1 MAIDYLQAASLNLPS
16 GLGTQQL
23 RQKLNNLV
31 INPSYVKIYL
41 KYKDISYEP
50 KDDCM
55 EALRQQVTVLSQQ
68 VEALYKLIENL
79 NEKLLASATETK
91 LTQQQRNDRSGTV
104 GNDKTSS
111 YPSYSSLDGLLEHKD
126 ILLDDSYFDKNSQSL
141 EKELS
146 AEIQIQRLTAQLTAA
161 YNRIAA
167 LEEQLLSKRMH
178 SQHLGGPN

>member
-1 MAIDYLQAASLNLPS
+1 MAIDYLQPGFLNLPS

-31 INPSYVKIYL
+31 INRSYVKIYL
-41 KYKDISYEP
+41 ICKDISYEP

-55 EALRQQVTVLSQQ
+55 EPLHQQVTLLTQQ
-68 VEALYKLIENL
+68 VDALYKLIENL
-79 NEKLLASATETK
+79 NHKLFESAQETK
-91 LTQQQRNDRSGTV
+91 LTQQQRNASSGTV
-104 GNDKTSS
+104 GNDQTSS
-111 YPSYSSLDGLLEHKD
+111 YQSYSRLDGLLEHKD

-167 LEEQLLSKRMH
+167 LEEQLLAKRVH
-178 SQHLGGPN
+178 SQQVGGSN